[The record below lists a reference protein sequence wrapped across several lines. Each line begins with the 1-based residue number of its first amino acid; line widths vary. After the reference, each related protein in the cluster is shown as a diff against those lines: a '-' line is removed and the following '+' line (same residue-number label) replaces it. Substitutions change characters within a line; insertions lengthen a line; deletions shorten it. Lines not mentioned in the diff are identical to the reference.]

1 VKAFIH
7 IVENKIRFIIS
18 SVLLF
23 ITVLSVNAQT
33 VAIPDVNFRNKL
45 MTSYP
50 SVMTGNQLN
59 IAAAKTFTF
68 DLIFTNSNI
77 SDLTGVEYFTS
88 VFKIDASFNNLTT
101 IPDISA
107 TTSLQYLYLN
117 NNQITQL
124 PNLSTLTNL
133 IQLQA
138 HDNKLTSLPPL
149 NSLTSLNYI
158 FLTNNNLT
166 SFPDISNLINIQYV
180 IIGNNPF
187 TTLPDFSPNV
197 NLLELHCHQAYLT
210 EIKGLAS
217 LTKLSKLYCWQNAIS
232 DLSALSNNTTLTGLY
247 AFDNNLT
254 SLPTLTNKP
263 FLSNIEIENNKL
275 TFEDLLPLTTITGL
289 VDFVYS
295 PQDSV
300 GVFTNETIRLLH
312 PISLAMAEDAGVTS
326 SVYAWYKNNAA
337 LTSTA
342 VGQLNIPSAKVTDA
356 GDYFITITNPNL
368 PLLTLT
374 HRLWRITT
382 TDCVNMTSYSFSVV
396 ANDCSTGASINSTVV
411 LNGGTAPYRY
421 YLVPLSSKDSIVS
434 STGDFTQ
441 IAPGQYSYLVSDAN
455 NCGMDTTVS
464 ITKPGKCDPVI
475 TPNGD
480 PRMSSYFIEQ
490 SGTAKIIDM
499 EGKTI
504 MQLTAPAVWYGTM
517 YDGSLADAG
526 YYVIIVNNKKIT
538 NITIIR

>member
-1 VKAFIH
+1 MKQLIH
-7 IVENKIRFIIS
+7 IATNKKSFIIGS
-18 SVLLF
+18 LFLF
-23 ITVLSVNAQT
+23 IVTISVNAQT

-88 VFKIDASFNNLTT
+88 VFKIDASNNNLTSM
-101 IPDISA
+101 PDISA
-107 TTSLQYLYLN
+107 TTSLQYLFLN
-117 NNQITQL
+117 NNQLTQL
-124 PNLSTLTNL
+124 PNLSTLVNL

-138 HDNKLTSLPPL
+138 INNKLTSLPAL
-149 NSLTSLNYI
+149 SSLTSLNYL
-158 FLTNNNLT
+158 FLTGNNLT
-166 SFPDISNLINIQYV
+166 SLPDISNLTNIQYI
-180 IIGNNPF
+180 IIGDNPF

-197 NLLELHCHQAYLT
+197 NLLELHCHQSNLT

-217 LTKLSKLYCWQNAIS
+217 LTKLSKLYCWQNSIS
-232 DLSALSNNTTLTGLY
+232 DLSDLSNNTTLTGLY
-247 AFDNNLT
+247 AFENNLT
-254 SLPTLTNKP
+254 SLPTLSNKP
-263 FLSNIEIENNKL
+263 NLSAVEIADNKL
-275 TFEDLLPLTTITGL
+275 TFEDLLPLASRGL
-289 VDFVYS
+289 TDFSYS

-300 GVFTNETIRLLH
+300 GVSTNETIRLKH
-312 PISLAMAEDAGVTS
+312 PISLAMTEDASVTS
-326 SVYAWYKNNAA
+326 NSYAWFKNNAA
-337 LTSTA
+337 LTSTS
-342 VGQLNIPSAKVTDA
+342 VGELTIASAKASDTGA
-356 GDYFITITNPNL
+356 YYITITNPNL

-374 HRLWRITT
+374 HRLWRIATT
-382 TDCVNMTSYSFSVV
+382 NCVDVTSYSFSVLS
-396 ANDCSTGASINSTVV
+396 NDCSTGAIINSTVV

-421 YLVPLSSKDSIVS
+421 SLIPFSGKDSIVS
-434 STGDFTQ
+434 TTGDFTQ
-441 IAPGQYSYLVSDAN
+441 VPPGQYAYIVSDAN
-455 NCGMDTTVS
+455 NCGMDTTVT
-464 ITKPGKCDPVI
+464 IIKPGKCDPVI

-504 MQLTAPAVWYGTM
+504 LQLTTPAVWYGTQ

-526 YYVIIVNNKKIT
+526 YYVIIVNNKKLT